1 MYHGRI
7 VDTVVKTDVTAD
19 EVLGMIILG
28 KKPGQVTNE
37 ELAEIQLPGESAP
50 AS

>member
-7 VDTVVKTDVTAD
+7 VGTVHRDDVTTD

-28 KKPGQVTNE
+28 KKPGEVTSD
-37 ELAEIQLPGESAP
+37 ELAELHG
-50 AS
+50 